1 VQLISLQKGLAAE
14 QIAQLPFGER
24 MITLDTDTDPEA
36 NFFLDTAAVMMG
48 LDLIVTCD
56 TSVAHLAGALARPV
70 FTALPLISDWRWLL
84 IRDDTPWYPT
94 MRLFRQDGQRQWQS
108 VFTRMARA
116 VSELMSQS
124 EPRS

>member
-1 VQLISLQKGLAAE
+1 
-14 QIAQLPFGER
+14 
-24 MITLDTDTDPEA
+24 MTLTTDPDPA
-36 NFFLDTAAVMMG
+36 ADFFLDTAGVMMG

-84 IRDDTPWYPT
+84 ARDDTPWYPT
-94 MRLFRQDGQRQWQS
+94 MRLFRQDGERQWQS

-116 VSELMSQS
+116 VRALMSQS
-124 EPRS
+124 SIRS